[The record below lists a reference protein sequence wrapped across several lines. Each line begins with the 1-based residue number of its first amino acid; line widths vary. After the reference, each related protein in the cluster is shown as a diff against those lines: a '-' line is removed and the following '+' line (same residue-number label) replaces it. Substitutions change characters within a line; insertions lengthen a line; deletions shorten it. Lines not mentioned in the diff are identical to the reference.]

1 MRLSVKRST
10 VVIALIIYV
19 AALLYIVFLEPT
31 RSSGEHYA
39 PPRWVPLKSTYDF
52 IIEAGHSIRYW
63 LFFLLNLLGNIILFM
78 PFGGLTDALSG
89 TPANKFRVIIAAF
102 IFSLCIELMQLA
114 FRIGVYDADDIL
126 LNTLGAYV
134 GLCMYR
140 FLVKKNV
147 VLVYNNS

>member
-1 MRLSVKRST
+1 M
-10 VVIALIIYV
+10 
-19 AALLYIVFLEPT
+19 
-31 RSSGEHYA
+31 
-39 PPRWVPLKSTYDF
+39 PLKSTYDL
-52 IIEAGHSIRYW
+52 IVEAGHSIRHW

-78 PFGGLTDALSG
+78 PFGFLADALSG
-89 TPANKFRVIIAAF
+89 TPANKFRVITAAF
-102 IFSLCIELMQLA
+102 FFSLCIEVLQLV

-134 GLCMYR
+134 GLCVYR

>member
-1 MRLSVKRST
+1 MILRVKRSI
-10 VVIALIIYV
+10 VVLALIVYV

-78 PFGGLTDALSG
+78 PFGALTDALSG
-89 TPANKFRVIIAAF
+89 TPANKFRVIITACF
-102 IFSLCIELMQLA
+102 FSGCIEVLQLV
-114 FRIGVYDADDIL
+114 FRIGVFDADDIL
-126 LNTLGAYV
+126 LNTLGAYL
-134 GLCMYR
+134 GLCIYR
-140 FLVKKNV
+140 FLVKRNV